1 MLRSS
6 DGAAAPMNRRLLIAG
21 ATGLVGTAV
30 AESAAAQ
37 GTDLVLLGR
46 SADRLHRL
54 AERLEGKFGVT
65 ALALAADVTDPESME
80 HAVDRA
86 RATGLDR
93 VDAIVSLVTGYRGR
107 PVSVTDL
114 SAAEFREVL
123 DTDVTGGF
131 LLVRSWLALL
141 RAAPAGRV
149 VLVSSVAGLR
159 GRPMAAHLCA
169 AKAGVHGLVLGLS
182 AELAAEGIGVRC
194 VAPGPIARPG
204 VGHPPSPVPP
214 TTPERVAAV
223 VLGLTD
229 AATEPHGEP
238 VIVTGEPGLR
248 PAGVPGH
255 QSPFL
260 EVKP

>member
-1 MLRSS
+1 
-6 DGAAAPMNRRLLIAG
+6 MNRRLLVAG

-30 AESAAAQ
+30 AEAAAAQ

-46 SADRLHRL
+46 SAERLHRL
-54 AERLEGKFGVT
+54 AARLTADHGVPV
-65 ALALAADVTDPESME
+65 LALDTDVTDPASLDR
-80 HAVDRA
+80 AVRRA
-86 RATGLDR
+86 RAAGLDR
-93 VDAIVSLVTGYRGR
+93 LDAVVNLVTGYEGR
-107 PVSVTDL
+107 PVAAGDL
-114 SAAEFREVL
+114 TAEEFRRVL
-123 DTDVTGGF
+123 DTDVTGSF

-204 VGHPPSPVPP
+204 AGHPPSPIEPA
-214 TTPERVAAV
+214 TPERVAAA
-223 VLGLTD
+223 VLGLTGAD
-229 AATEPHGEP
+229 TEPRGEP
-238 VIVTGEPGLR
+238 VIVTGGAGPSGPG
-248 PAGVPGH
+248 ASGH
-255 QSPFL
+255 PFPLL
-260 EVKP
+260 EVRP

>member
-6 DGAAAPMNRRLLIAG
+6 DGAAAPMNRRLLVAG

-46 SADRLHRL
+46 SADRLQRL
-54 AERLEGKFGVT
+54 AARLEDEHGVT
-65 ALALAADVTDPESME
+65 ALPLAADVTDPASLD

-93 VDAIVSLVTGYRGR
+93 LDAVVSLVTGYRGR
-107 PVSVTDL
+107 PLSVADL

-123 DTDVTGGF
+123 DTDVIGGF

-194 VAPGPIARPG
+194 VAPGPISRPG
-204 VGHPPSPVPP
+204 ARHPPSPIAP
-214 TTPERVAAV
+214 TTPERVAAA
-223 VLGLTD
+223 VLGLTGAD
-229 AATEPHGEP
+229 TEPNGEP
-238 VIVTGEPGLR
+238 VIVTGEPEWR
-248 PAGVPGH
+248 PSGVPGP